1 MVNEYWA
8 EWITPSGN
16 NRHNLLKDEI
26 VQYLNIDKSNIDHL
40 ETFISPKKIP
50 FTSSGLASVDHP
62 LYFGVGPLF
71 TPRSRGWVGRFSP

>member
-1 MVNEYWA
+1 MINEYWA

-40 ETFISPKKIP
+40 ETFISPKKSHSHLQVWLVLNIHY
-50 FTSSGLASVDHP
+50 V
-62 LYFGVGPLF
+62 
-71 TPRSRGWVGRFSP
+71 